1 MENMPEQRRP
11 KLSDAADAGGG
22 EDRLGALHD
31 DILIRILLK
40 SGDAAAA
47 ARTSV
52 LARRWRHLWALLPAL
67 YFFRPT
73 DPRRIRS
80 ALAAHQAPVL
90 QALVVIAQ
98 GASPGSAGAWLPI
111 AARRLSGPLVFRV
124 LRRSTAK
131 KRAALKLPCFE
142 KATKIVLRLGFL
154 RLALPPSGVFTRIH
168 LLMLMEVRLRGPC
181 GLGEAVSSPRCPS
194 LRRLVVKD
202 AYGLGD
208 LTIHSE
214 CLLKLELFRLPDLQS
229 LTVVAPA
236 LQLLKLDNCF
246 ALSSRQPVANISAPH
261 LMWLAW
267 MDDYDQ
273 NSVQLGEMAYLQ
285 SLVTQHFIMYGEDY
299 HSSHNRNG
307 VCLLRHFEHLHR
319 LVLTL
324 QCPKDIANKKYFM
337 EQITRL
343 PNIKLLELGITACGH
358 SFGASLFHVMRM
370 CTAIRALVLGLNVAL
385 EDEEET
391 LCPSDCICDQP
402 PSWKTEE
409 LVLNRLEVVEISG
422 FRGTEHEINAVKQIC
437 SWATVLRR
445 MTVKFHDSITENKA
459 EVLCELL
466 VTFSRLGLDMIFIY
480 RMP

>member
-1 MENMPEQRRP
+1 
-11 KLSDAADAGGG
+11 
-22 EDRLGALHD
+22 
-31 DILIRILLK
+31 
-40 SGDAAAA
+40 
-47 ARTSV
+47 
-52 LARRWRHLWALLPAL
+52 
-67 YFFRPT
+67 
-73 DPRRIRS
+73 
-80 ALAAHQAPVL
+80 
-90 QALVVIAQ
+90 
-98 GASPGSAGAWLPI
+98 
-111 AARRLSGPLVFRV
+111 
-124 LRRSTAK
+124 
-131 KRAALKLPCFE
+131 
-142 KATKIVLRLGFL
+142 
-154 RLALPPSGVFTRIH
+154 
-168 LLMLMEVRLRGPC
+168 MEVRLRGPC

-273 NSVQLGEMAYLQ
+273 NSGQLGEMAYLQ

-343 PNIKLLELGITACGH
+343 PDIKLLELGITACGH

-385 EDEEET
+385 EDEV
-391 LCPSDCICDQP
+391 CYS
-402 PSWKTEE
+402 
-409 LVLNRLEVVEISG
+409 
-422 FRGTEHEINAVKQIC
+422 
-437 SWATVLRR
+437 
-445 MTVKFHDSITENKA
+445 
-459 EVLCELL
+459 
-466 VTFSRLGLDMIFIY
+466 
-480 RMP
+480 